1 MLHCNSRMTYG
12 RTEFNRRS
20 RFVDEIPESYCEY
33 EQSFGDRMEDAQ
45 REFVNQY
52 SYNTSYGARNGVRT
66 SRVNAEDAPWN
77 KGTSF
82 SKPVSK
88 PTAFSNPKPQSE
100 TFSAGQSVTHPIFGD
115 GMVLSAK
122 PMGNDVMYEVAFDKV
137 GTKKIMG
144 NFAKMSKK
152 S

>member
-1 MLHCNSRMTYG
+1 MTYG
-12 RTEFNRRS
+12 KTEFNRRS
-20 RFVDEIPESYCEY
+20 RFVDEIPETYCEY
-33 EQSFGDRMEDAQ
+33 EESWGDRMEDTQ

-52 SYNTSYGARNGVRT
+52 SSYGSYGSRNGVRT

-77 KGTSF
+77 KQASF

-88 PTAFSNPKPQSE
+88 PSSLSKPGPAAE
-100 TFSAGQSVTHPIFGD
+100 VFSAGQAVTHPIFGD

-152 S
+152 